1 MRIEGFDTETDLEI
15 TRVIAASPAVVW
27 RCLTEAAL
35 LERWFCPVPWAV
47 RGAVI
52 EAEPG
57 GIFHT
62 PMYGP
67 EGEVRD
73 AGPGCVLVAEANRVL
88 AFTDAMGPGFRP
100 REGGF
105 LTGVY
110 LLEAVEA
117 GTKVVAR
124 ALHGDAATKA
134 RHAEMGFEL
143 GWGAALDQ
151 LDGLAKG
158 L

>member
-1 MRIEGFDTETDLEI
+1 MRIDEFNPETDLEI
-15 TRVIAASPAVVW
+15 TRVIGASPAVVW

-35 LERWFCPVPWAV
+35 LERWFCPVPWQV

-67 EGEVRD
+67 EGEVQD
-73 AGPGCVLVAEANRVL
+73 EGPGCVLVAEPRR
-88 AFTDAMGPGFRP
+88 AFAFSDAMGPGFRP
-100 REGGF
+100 RDGGF
-105 LTGVY
+105 MTGVY

-117 GTKVVAR
+117 GTRIVAR
-124 ALHGDAATKA
+124 ALHGDVATKEK
-134 RHAEMGFEL
+134 HAEMGFEL

-151 LDGLAKG
+151 LDALAQG
-158 L
+158 I